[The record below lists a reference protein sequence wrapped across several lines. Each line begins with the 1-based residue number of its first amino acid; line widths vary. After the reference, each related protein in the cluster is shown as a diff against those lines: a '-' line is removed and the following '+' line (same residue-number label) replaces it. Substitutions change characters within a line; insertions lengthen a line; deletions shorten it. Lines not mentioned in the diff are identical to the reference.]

1 MEKKTLG
8 QRLFIN
14 RDFALLFWGR
24 LVSQVGDGV
33 HYLALTWLVL
43 DLTGSGTALGTLLLA
58 SSVPMVVLAPFSGV
72 LADLWD
78 RKTIVVSMDVVR
90 GVVILAMAFI
100 YKAGYLTLP
109 IVYGLTVTS
118 SLCGVLF
125 GPAISAAV
133 PGLVKKEELVKA
145 NSLNSFSRAATQI
158 LGPVI
163 GAFILGFAGYYGA
176 FLVNGTAFLLSA
188 LSEMFIRFPEQ
199 KRGEMRTQGRPGS
212 QFTRGFAEGFRYMWQ
227 HAGLRALIFFG
238 LALNFVSAPLFN
250 VALPFFGKEML
261 GLEAQQYGNL
271 QAMFPVGFL
280 LGTFLVGYMVK
291 RFRKEALLAC
301 GIILQGALVVVMGF
315 FALPAVYSSLAL
327 IWLLAALSGAL
338 LLMGVLNI
346 FVNVPIQVTL
356 QETVPDHY
364 RGRVFGLLDSML
376 QMLVPVSM
384 GLSGFLVDTFSVAG
398 LFAVAGVIT
407 SALGVAIAL
416 SRTIRQLYQPAEAVQ
431 GEAALD
437 A

>member
-1 MEKKTLG
+1 MEKKTLE

-58 SSVPMVVLAPFSGV
+58 SSIPMVVLAPFSGV

-90 GVVILAMAFI
+90 GLVILAMGFI
-100 YKAGYLTLP
+100 YKTGHLTMP
-109 IVYGLTVTS
+109 IVYGLTVLS

-158 LGPVI
+158 IGPVA
-163 GAFILGFAGYYGA
+163 GALILGIAGYYGA
-176 FLVNGTAFLLSA
+176 FLINGTAFLLSA
-188 LSEMFIRFPEQ
+188 LSEMFIRFPKQ
-199 KRGEMRTQGRPGS
+199 VRGEVSAREGSPGS
-212 QFTRGFAEGFRYMWQ
+212 QFVRSFIEGFHYIWQ
-227 HAGLRALIFFG
+227 NVGLRALIFFG
-238 LALNFVSAPLFN
+238 LALNFVSAPLFS
-250 VALPFFGKEML
+250 VALPFFGKETL
-261 GLEAQQYGNL
+261 GLQAQQYGNL

-280 LGTFLVGYMVK
+280 LGTVLIGYMVK
-291 RFRKEALLAC
+291 RFRKETLLAA
-301 GIILQGALVVVMGF
+301 GIILQGGLVVLVGAL
-315 FALPAVYSSLAL
+315 ALPAVYGSFTLAW
-327 IWLLAALSGAL
+327 ILAALSSAL
-338 LLMGVLNI
+338 LIMGVLNI

-356 QETVPDHY
+356 QETVPDNY

-384 GLSGFLVDTFSVAG
+384 GLSGVLVDTFSVAG
-398 LFAVAGVIT
+398 LFAAAGVIM
-407 SALGVAIAL
+407 SALGFAISL
-416 SRTIRQLYQPAEAVQ
+416 SRSIRTLYQPAGAE
-431 GEAALD
+431 GEVLLD
-437 A
+437 G